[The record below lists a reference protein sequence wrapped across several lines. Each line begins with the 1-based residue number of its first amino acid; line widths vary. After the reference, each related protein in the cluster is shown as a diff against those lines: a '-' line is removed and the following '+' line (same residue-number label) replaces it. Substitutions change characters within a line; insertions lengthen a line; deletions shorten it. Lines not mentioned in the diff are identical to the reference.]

1 MDYIYEKIAGKGP
14 ARKYNLE
21 KCRKELEKSCS
32 DYQKRGNCFP
42 PPPRTTPCTSSAP
55 TQQQPSPKQK
65 KVRFQTYQSLN
76 ETAHIPHKVKRCP
89 FQYNEKELRER
100 AQQLKADS
108 KHASKLRLHQHPVST
123 ADPLDGYTGHDFS
136 NDCSKDNSST
146 EDFAPR
152 RHPTLHRQNLTQDEF
167 IAIRDTAARIASH
180 CAVRDKQPYPDSP
193 PQEALHRIRSAVW
206 SERAKDDGQN
216 STAPPP
222 PGEAQDDNGISVTED
237 GCIIQRGFDI
247 SSMTSS
253 PGGAVHIRCDSG
265 CEVRCKTPN
274 HVSPEQETR
283 KEPLKSSV
291 RNGRGARVPV
301 CFRKQ
306 EISHQ
311 RKVSHLSALFSA
323 HGFSNGQ
330 KEDQKP
336 ALENTHQAHMPQ
348 QRHRMP
354 VPARPLVF
362 SGSGSSGAV
371 VSDSED
377 DSEEEQERS
386 EAKKVDSATGSP
398 TCADGAKDTAG
409 HGSVATLVVSYKPAE
424 TVKTSNRLPQ
434 PSAPPSP
441 PLSKLPVPSFPRVK
455 QGQHLHAGTALPQ
468 RLSKHHD
475 LASRSD
481 EQAAQ
486 ELPPSQQRNPQ
497 PRFLRSQQTAKVL
510 LAHQQQRRAR
520 QAPLPHPQS
529 PCQTLGLYLPTPPKS
544 FSESGNYVSALLD
557 KIERNGGRRPENFS
571 WDHVA
576 PMHGF
581 SSCRAFYVLD

>member
-1 MDYIYEKIAGKGP
+1 MDTIYELIAGRGL
-14 ARKYNLE
+14 ARQYNLE

-32 DYQKRGNCFP
+32 DYRNRGNCFP
-42 PPPRTTPCTSSAP
+42 PTPRTTPYTSSAP
-55 TQQQPSPKQK
+55 TEQQPSPKPKK

-76 ETAHIPHKVKRCP
+76 ETAHVPHKVKRCP

-100 AQQLKADS
+100 AQELKANS
-108 KHASKLRLHQHPVST
+108 KQAPKTRLHKPP

-136 NDCSKDNSST
+136 NDCSKDNSSN
-146 EDFAPR
+146 EDIAPR
-152 RHPTLHRQNLTQDEF
+152 RHPTLYRQVFTQDEF
-167 IAIRDTAARIASH
+167 IAIKNTAARIASH

-193 PQEALHRIRSAVW
+193 PQEALHRIRSDVW
-206 SERAKDDGQN
+206 SERAKSEGQK
-216 STAPPP
+216 SAPSSPP
-222 PGEAQDDNGISVTED
+222 DEVQDDNGISVTED

-247 SSMTSS
+247 SPMASS
-253 PGGAVHIRCDSG
+253 PVGAVHIRCDSG

-274 HVSPEQETR
+274 HVSPKQETR
-283 KEPLKSSV
+283 KEPLRPSV

-311 RKVSHLSALFSA
+311 RKVSHLSALLSD
-323 HGFSNGQ
+323 HGFSNSQ
-330 KEDQKP
+330 KEDGKP
-336 ALENTHQAHMPQ
+336 AQENTHQAHMPQ

-362 SGSGSSGAV
+362 SGSSSSAAV

-377 DSEEEQERS
+377 DSEQEQEQP

-398 TCADGAKDTAG
+398 TCADGAKHMAG
-409 HGSVATLVVSYKPAE
+409 HGSVAALAVSYKPAE

-441 PLSKLPVPSFPRVK
+441 PSSKLPVPSLPRVK
-455 QGQHLHAGTALPQ
+455 QGQHLHAGTPVPQ
-468 RLSKHHD
+468 RPSKHPD
-475 LASRSD
+475 LTSNPHGQAS
-481 EQAAQ
+481 Q
-486 ELPPSQQRNPQ
+486 ESPPPQPQNPQ

-520 QAPLPHPQS
+520 QAPPRPRLPGQA
-529 PCQTLGLYLPTPPKS
+529 LGPHLPTPPNS
-544 FSESGNYVSALLD
+544 LSEKGNYVSALLD
-557 KIERNGGRRPENFS
+557 KIEANGGRRPENFS